1 MVLAAW
7 VMVQPGLLLALD
19 RSGINT
25 IRLTTRAVGDGQG
38 GGRRD
43 GVGLALVGDH
53 GGLRAESGVGSNDLS
68 SIDWGGAVV
77 RRRSGDVGR
86 GSASHGGGGSGSS
99 ETHLD
104 GIKVVGLVGIKW
116 SFCVGSNE

>member
-7 VMVQPGLLLALD
+7 VMVQPDLWLALD
-19 RSGINT
+19 RQRVNMSQ
-25 IRLTTRAVGDGQG
+25 LTTRAVGDGQG
-38 GGRRD
+38 GGRGD

-53 GGLRAESGVGSNDLS
+53 GGLRAEGGVGSDDLS
-68 SIDWGGAVV
+68 SVDRSGAVV
-77 RRRSGDVGR
+77 RRGSSDVGR

-104 GIKVVGLVGIKW
+104 GFKGCWVDW
-116 SFCVGSNE
+116 D